1 MSFLIMKK
9 NYLLVNVFGKHG
21 YSFMVYGAYTEND
34 ESEVIDI
41 CLEKELFQDSED
53 AEYANVV
60 AADDNDVK
68 AFNGFGLIY
77 DI

>member
-1 MSFLIMKK
+1 MLKK
-9 NYLLVNVFGKHG
+9 NYLLVNVFGEHG

-41 CLEKELFQDSED
+41 CLEKDLFEDSED
-53 AEYANVV
+53 AEYASVV

-68 AFNGFGLIY
+68 AFNGCGTIY

>member
-1 MSFLIMKK
+1 MKK
-9 NYLLVNVFGKHG
+9 NYLLVNVFGNHG
-21 YSFMVYGAYTEND
+21 YSFMVYGAYNENN

-41 CLEKELFQDSED
+41 CLKNNLFQDEED

-60 AADDNDVK
+60 DADENDVK
-68 AFNGFGLIY
+68 AFASIGCIY